1 MIVITEREKV
11 GDIEGKLI
19 YKITKTNILQI
30 PPDID
35 ELTEEEV
42 LYIHIHSLV
51 TILLCYS
58 PVPSTIQRLNLNP
71 NLYSYPHSY
80 SIQQ

>member
-42 LYIHIHSLV
+42 LSIHIHSL
-51 TILLCYS
+51 YS
-58 PVPSTIQRLNLNP
+58 IRLSYYSVPSNEFNL
-71 NLYSYPHSY
+71 
-80 SIQQ
+80 